1 MSTVDDPNA
10 SDDLNR
16 WTWWPFEGIDWRTK
30 GRIEEDVVM
39 IMLEHSFCKSLNVNL

>member
-1 MSTVDDPNA
+1 MIPMHLTTSIVGLGGRLKGSTGE
-10 SDDLNR
+10 R
-16 WTWWPFEGIDWRTK
+16 K